1 VNGDRIVAAL
11 RRPAMLVLL
20 WVAALWK
27 FVSAL
32 LTLPPL
38 AHRLDFVCYY
48 DSVLALRQGLDP
60 YTANLAAVGNRFGFE
75 TGPLIHG
82 VDTPLLLLLLEP
94 LTLFTPANAFLV
106 WTSFNLAVLAI
117 GIYLLLIRRPGL
129 DTNTAWLLG
138 ALILAFYPVGWNFFW
153 AQTQVIIL
161 VLMVAAMRAM
171 EDEHEGAAGLYV
183 ALAGL
188 LRAYPFLLLGYF
200 ALRRNWRVMKF
211 AIAGAFVGALIP
223 ALILGFARCFSWVHG
238 AAWVSNHDRMIFP
251 YVISVA
257 PFVSRMYWAL
267 LGPTAADWSRHSL
280 IFAVDAIFLG
290 MTVRATL
297 ASVGRRDYDFRIYS
311 LWIVTTVLLSPI
323 AWHHYLVLLVLPFVQ
338 MAIAA
343 VNDRAKPRELW
354 MAAASYLLA
363 CVSVPITFQLLAH
376 PSAFQRAFPSLS
388 APLMETGFFTLLMGY
403 VAVYWFVADLKSDDR
418 AVESPDL
425 TDQEPRP
432 LKAIGA

>member
-20 WVAALWK
+20 WIAALWK

-38 AHRLDFVCYY
+38 AHRLDFVCFY
-48 DSVLALRQGLDP
+48 DSALALRLGLNP
-60 YTANLAAVGNRFGFE
+60 YTTNLAAVGNRFGLE
-75 TGPLIHG
+75 TGPLIHA
-82 VDTPLLLLLLEP
+82 VDTPVFLLLIEP
-94 LTLFTPANAFLV
+94 LTLFTPATTFWI
-106 WTSFNLAVLAI
+106 WTSFNLVVLAF

-129 DTNTAWLLG
+129 DANAAWLLG

-153 AQTQVIIL
+153 AQKQVLIL
-161 VLMVAAMRAM
+161 VLLVSAMRAM
-171 EDEHEGAAGLYV
+171 EDGHDDGAGLLV
-183 ALAGL
+183 AVAGL

-200 ALRRNWRVMKF
+200 ALRRNWRALKF
-211 AIAGAFVGALIP
+211 AIAGAIVGALFP
-223 ALILGFARCFSWVHG
+223 VLLLGFARCFSFVHG
-238 AAWVSNHDRMIFP
+238 PAWMSNHDGLIFP
-251 YVISVA
+251 FNISVS

-267 LGPTAADWSRHSL
+267 LGPTAADWARRAL
-280 IFAVDAIFLG
+280 VFAVDAIFLG
-290 MTVRATL
+290 MTVRVTL
-297 ASVGRRDYDFRIYS
+297 ASVGRRDDDFRIYS
-311 LWIVTTVLLSPI
+311 LWIVTTILLSPI

-338 MAIAA
+338 MAIA
-343 VNDRAKPRELW
+343 VLNDRARPRELW

-376 PSAFQRAFPSLS
+376 PTAFQRAFPSLS
-388 APLMETGFFTLLMGY
+388 VPLLETGFFTLLMAY

-425 TDQEPRP
+425 TDQAPSP

>member
-1 VNGDRIVAAL
+1 
-11 RRPAMLVLL
+11 MLVLL

-32 LTLPPL
+32 FTLPRL
-38 AHRLDFVCYY
+38 AHRLDFVSYY
-48 DSVLALRQGLDP
+48 DSALAMRQGLDP
-60 YTANLAAVGNRFGFE
+60 YTINLTAIGNRFGLE
-75 TGPLIHG
+75 TGPLIHA
-82 VDTPLLLLLLEP
+82 VDTPLLLLVFQP
-94 LTLFTPANAFLV
+94 LTLFTPATAFWI
-106 WTSFNLAVLAI
+106 WTSFNLVVLAI

-129 DTNTAWLLG
+129 DANTAWLLG

-153 AQTQVIIL
+153 AQTQVIVL
-161 VLMVAAMRAM
+161 VLMVSAMRAM
-171 EDEHEGAAGLYV
+171 EDGHDDAAGLFV

-200 ALRRNWRVMKF
+200 ALRRNWRALKF
-211 AIAGAFVGALIP
+211 AIAGAFAGALFP
-223 ALILGFARCFSWVHG
+223 ALIFGFARCFSWVHG
-238 AAWVSNHDRMIFP
+238 ASWVSNHDRMVFP
-251 YVISVA
+251 FVISIA

-267 LGPTAADWSRHSL
+267 LGETAADWPRHAM

-297 ASVGRRDYDFRIYS
+297 ASAGRRDYDFRVYS

-354 MAAASYLLA
+354 MATASYLLA
-363 CVSVPITFQLLAH
+363 CVSVPITFQLIAY

-403 VAVYWFVADLKSDDR
+403 IAVYWFVADLKSDDR
-418 AVESPDL
+418 AVETPD
-425 TDQEPRP
+425 TEQASSA

>member
-1 VNGDRIVAAL
+1 
-11 RRPAMLVLL
+11 MLVLL

-32 LTLPPL
+32 FTLPPL
-38 AHRLDFVCYY
+38 AHRLDFVSYY
-48 DSVLALRQGLDP
+48 DSALAMRQGLDP
-60 YTANLAAVGNRFGFE
+60 YTSNLTAVGNRFGLE
-75 TGPLIHG
+75 TGPLIHA
-82 VDTPLLLLLLEP
+82 VDTPLLLLLFQP
-94 LTLFTPANAFLV
+94 LTLFTPATAFWI

-129 DTNTAWLLG
+129 DMNTAWLLG

-153 AQTQVIIL
+153 AQTQVIVL
-161 VLMVAAMRAM
+161 VLMVSAMRAM
-171 EDEHEGAAGLYV
+171 EDGHDDAAGLFV

-200 ALRRNWRVMKF
+200 ALRQNWRALKF
-211 AIAGAFVGALIP
+211 AIAGAFVGALFP
-223 ALILGFARCFSWVHG
+223 ALIFGFARCFSWVHG
-238 AAWVSNHDRMIFP
+238 ASWVSNHDRMIFP
-251 YVISVA
+251 FVISVA

-267 LGPTAADWSRHSL
+267 LGETAADWPRHAI

-297 ASVGRRDYDFRIYS
+297 ASAGRRDYDFRIYS

-363 CVSVPITFQLLAH
+363 CVSVPITFQLIAY

-388 APLMETGFFTLLMGY
+388 APLMETGFFTLVMGY
-403 VAVYWFVADLKSDDR
+403 IAVYWFVADLKSDDP
-418 AVESPDL
+418 AVESPD
-425 TDQEPRP
+425 TEQASSA